1 MRKSGIILPIFSLP
15 SNYGIGTFGV
25 EAYKFVDFLKNSNQK
40 YWQILPVGP
49 TSYGNSPYQS
59 FSTFAGNPYFID
71 LDLLVEDGLLAIP
84 NIEKFEFGN
93 DIDYVDYSVM
103 YQNRYKVLRIAYKA
117 KTEEFENKINIFKDE
132 NKEWIEDYALFM
144 ALKDYNKGVSW
155 SSWDDEIKFRTEEG
169 LKKYKNLLK
178 EEIDFH
184 IFLQYLFFKQWNS
197 LKSYANENRIEIIGD
212 IPIYVA
218 QDSAD
223 VWSNSSLFRL
233 DENLNPIEVAGCPPD
248 AFSETGQLWGNP
260 IYDWDAMEKEDY
272 KWWVRRFKESRK
284 IFDVIRID
292 HFRGFESYWAIPFE
306 DKTAINGEWKKG
318 PGIKVFNAIKKELG
332 NIQVIAEDLGYIT
345 EEVRNLL
352 DECGYPGMKVLQF
365 AFNPNGDSEYLPHNY
380 TSNYV
385 VYTGTHDND
394 TIKGWYESLS
404 KEEKDFCNEYSGM
417 KSSEDNWEFIKLAM
431 QSVADIAILQA
442 QDILNLGTEARINM
456 PSTLGTNWK
465 WRMRKDSLS
474 EEISNKL
481 RNLTRTYR
489 RNFY

>member
-49 TSYGNSPYQS
+49 TSYGDSPYQS

-197 LKSYANENRIEIIGD
+197 LKSYANENGIEIIGD

-306 DKTAINGEWKKG
+306 EETAINGEWKKG
-318 PGIKVFNAIKKELG
+318 PGIKVFNTIKKELG

>member
-49 TSYGNSPYQS
+49 TSYGDSPYQS

-117 KTEEFENKINIFKDE
+117 KTEEFENKINIFKGE

-197 LKSYANENRIEIIGD
+197 LKSYANENGIEIIGD

-306 DKTAINGEWKKG
+306 EETAINGEWKKG
-318 PGIKVFNAIKKELG
+318 PGIKVFNTIKKELG

-417 KSSEDNWEFIKLAM
+417 KSSEDNWEFIKLVM

>member
-15 SNYGIGTFGV
+15 SNYGIGTFGI

-49 TSYGNSPYQS
+49 TSYGDSPYQS

-71 LDLLVEDGLLAIP
+71 LDLLVADGLLAIP
-84 NIEKFEFGN
+84 NIEKYEFGN

-103 YQNRYKVLRIAYKA
+103 YQNRYKVLRSAYKV
-117 KTEEFENKINIFKDE
+117 KTQEIENKINIFRDE

-144 ALKDYNKGVSW
+144 ALKDYNKGASW
-155 SSWDDEIKFRTEEG
+155 NSWDDEIKFRTEEG
-169 LKKYKNLLK
+169 LKKYKDLLK

-184 IFLQYLFFKQWNS
+184 VFLQYLFFKQWNS
-197 LKSYANENRIEIIGD
+197 LKSYANENGIEIIGD

-306 DKTAINGEWKKG
+306 DETAINGQWKKG

-332 NIQVIAEDLGYIT
+332 NVQVIAEDLGYIT

-365 AFNPNGDSEYLPHNY
+365 AFDPNGDSEYLPHNY

-404 KEEKDFCNEYSGM
+404 KEEKDFCNEYS
-417 KSSEDNWEFIKLAM
+417 
-431 QSVADIAILQA
+431 
-442 QDILNLGTEARINM
+442 
-456 PSTLGTNWK
+456 
-465 WRMRKDSLS
+465 
-474 EEISNKL
+474 
-481 RNLTRTYR
+481 
-489 RNFY
+489 

>member
-49 TSYGNSPYQS
+49 TSYGDSPYQS

-117 KTEEFENKINIFKDE
+117 KTEEFENKINIFKGE

-197 LKSYANENRIEIIGD
+197 LKSYANENGIEIIGD

-306 DKTAINGEWKKG
+306 EETAINGEWKKG
-318 PGIKVFNAIKKELG
+318 PGIKVFNTIKKELG

-404 KEEKDFCNEYSGM
+404 KEEKEFCNEYSGM
-417 KSSEDNWEFIKLAM
+417 KSSEGNWEFIKLAM

>member
-15 SNYGIGTFGV
+15 SNYGIGTFGI

-49 TSYGNSPYQS
+49 TSYGDSPYQS

-71 LDLLVEDGLLAIP
+71 LDLLVADGLLAIP
-84 NIEKFEFGN
+84 NIEKYEFGN

-103 YQNRYKVLRIAYKA
+103 YQNRYKVLRSAYKV
-117 KTEEFENKINIFKDE
+117 KTQEIENKINIFRDK

-144 ALKDYNKGVSW
+144 ALKDYNKGASW
-155 SSWDDEIKFRTEEG
+155 NSWDDEIKFRTEEG
-169 LKKYKNLLK
+169 LKKYKDLLK

-184 IFLQYLFFKQWNS
+184 VFLQYLFFKQWNS
-197 LKSYANENRIEIIGD
+197 LKSYANENGIEIIGD

-306 DKTAINGEWKKG
+306 DETAINGQW
-318 PGIKVFNAIKKELG
+318 
-332 NIQVIAEDLGYIT
+332 
-345 EEVRNLL
+345 
-352 DECGYPGMKVLQF
+352 
-365 AFNPNGDSEYLPHNY
+365 
-380 TSNYV
+380 
-385 VYTGTHDND
+385 
-394 TIKGWYESLS
+394 
-404 KEEKDFCNEYSGM
+404 
-417 KSSEDNWEFIKLAM
+417 
-431 QSVADIAILQA
+431 
-442 QDILNLGTEARINM
+442 
-456 PSTLGTNWK
+456 
-465 WRMRKDSLS
+465 
-474 EEISNKL
+474 
-481 RNLTRTYR
+481 
-489 RNFY
+489 